1 MLKQQYCHRFIALLV
16 GFASLLAT
24 SFAVA
29 DPPVR
34 VVRLG
39 YTDGAVSF
47 SPAGENDWVQA
58 TVNRPLIGGD
68 RLWADAGARAELQ
81 VGTVAMRM
89 GSATSVTLL
98 NLDDRVV
105 QLQLAQGTLDIR
117 VRGFDANHV
126 LEIDTPNLAFSI
138 LRAGSYRVDVDPAG
152 NATTVVTRSG
162 QAEVYGENAAYV
174 VDAGAAYRFYGVGL
188 VDYEFLQPP
197 RPDEL
202 DRWASERD
210 RRWDTSV
217 SARYVSPE
225 VIGYQDLDAN
235 GIWRVEPGYGNV
247 WVPNRLV
254 IGWAPYRDGHWAWI
268 DPWGWTWVDN
278 APWGFA
284 VSHYGRWANVRNTWC
299 WVPGPVRARAVYAP
313 ALVAFVG
320 GRNFQVAIS
329 GGNVGAV
336 GWFPLGPRDVYR
348 PAYPVSRAYFNNI
361 NTTNTVIKV
370 TNITN
375 VYNSRDTTNVTY
387 ANQRVPGAVVAVPT
401 TAFVQAQPVSRAA
414 LRLGREQVAAAQ
426 VSPIAAV
433 APTPVSVRGPAAPGH
448 QPPAQALDR
457 QMIAKT
463 APPAVAVPFASK
475 ERLLAENP
483 GKPLDRSAMGTLKPF
498 VPVPAPRVQVVAP
511 AQTAGPAAAP
521 PPAPRGQS
529 EQRAKAGQRGE
540 PAATGTAPAQ
550 GVPPTQAV
558 PPLQRG
564 QPPVTAGQ
572 QPPAN
577 AAAPAPAMPPPLQRG
592 QAPVTAAQP
601 PAGAV
606 APAPPESRGKSE
618 SRAQPPVAISPPP
631 AAAPPPVSPPP
642 ESNRR
647 PDQRNAPAS
656 TATPPQPAAVPVPP
670 PQPAA
675 VPVPP
680 AQRAQPE
687 SRNRPVPAPPPS
699 AATPPPQPAA
709 VPVPSPQG
717 AQTESRNRSMPVP
730 PPSAVTPPPPA
741 AVPVPSP
748 QRAQPESRN
757 RPVPAPP
764 PSAATPPPQ
773 PAPVPA
779 PSAQRPPP
787 APVPAPPA
795 QRAPPEP
802 RSRPEPAQ
810 VQRPVAPPAPP
821 VTKAPAAPPPPTRA
835 APPSPPVVAPPPANV
850 EQRGPGGKPP
860 PPAAQNKKSPEQ
872 KKAEDEEKKRN

>member
-16 GFASLLAT
+16 GFAALLAT
-24 SFAVA
+24 SFAAA

-39 YTDGAVSF
+39 YTSGAVSF

-58 TVNRPLIGGD
+58 TVNRPLISGD

-89 GSATSVTLL
+89 GSTTSVTLL
-98 NLDDRVV
+98 NLDDRIV

-138 LRAGSYRVDVDPAG
+138 LRAGSYRIDVDPAG

-188 VDYEFLQPP
+188 VDYELLEPP

-235 GIWRVEPGYGNV
+235 GVWRVEPGYGNV

-348 PAYPVSRAYFNNI
+348 PAYPVSRAYFNNV
-361 NTTNTVIKV
+361 NTTNTVINV

-414 LRLGREQVAAAQ
+414 LRLPPEAVAAAQ

-498 VPVPAPRVQVVAP
+498 VPVPAP
-511 AQTAGPAAAP
+511 GSKSW
-521 PPAPRGQS
+521 PR
-529 EQRAKAGQRGE
+529 
-540 PAATGTAPAQ
+540 
-550 GVPPTQAV
+550 
-558 PPLQRG
+558 
-564 QPPVTAGQ
+564 
-572 QPPAN
+572 
-577 AAAPAPAMPPPLQRG
+577 
-592 QAPVTAAQP
+592 
-601 PAGAV
+601 
-606 APAPPESRGKSE
+606 
-618 SRAQPPVAISPPP
+618 
-631 AAAPPPVSPPP
+631 
-642 ESNRR
+642 RR
-647 PDQRNAPAS
+647 PR
-656 TATPPQPAAVPVPP
+656 VPP
-670 PQPAA
+670 PRRRRRRAA
-675 VPVPP
+675 
-680 AQRAQPE
+680 
-687 SRNRPVPAPPPS
+687 NRSSARRPGS
-699 AATPPPQPAA
+699 AANPPLPGPRRRRECLRRK
-709 VPVPSPQG
+709 PCRRRNG
-717 AQTESRNRSMPVP
+717 ASHP
-730 PPSAVTPPPPA
+730 
-741 AVPVPSP
+741 
-748 QRAQPESRN
+748 
-757 RPVPAPP
+757 
-764 PSAATPPPQ
+764 
-773 PAPVPA
+773 
-779 PSAQRPPP
+779 
-787 APVPAPPA
+787 
-795 QRAPPEP
+795 
-802 RSRPEPAQ
+802 
-810 VQRPVAPPAPP
+810 
-821 VTKAPAAPPPPTRA
+821 
-835 APPSPPVVAPPPANV
+835 
-850 EQRGPGGKPP
+850 
-860 PPAAQNKKSPEQ
+860 
-872 KKAEDEEKKRN
+872 

>member
-1 MLKQQYCHRFIALLV
+1 M
-16 GFASLLAT
+16 
-24 SFAVA
+24 
-29 DPPVR
+29 
-34 VVRLG
+34 
-39 YTDGAVSF
+39 
-47 SPAGENDWVQA
+47 
-58 TVNRPLIGGD
+58 
-68 RLWADAGARAELQ
+68 
-81 VGTVAMRM
+81 
-89 GSATSVTLL
+89 
-98 NLDDRVV
+98 
-105 QLQLAQGTLDIR
+105 
-117 VRGFDANHV
+117 

-138 LRAGSYRVDVDPAG
+138 LRAGSYRIDVDPAG

-188 VDYEFLQPP
+188 VDYEFLEPP

-202 DRWASERD
+202 DRWAYERD

-235 GIWRVEPGYGNV
+235 GVWRVEPGYGNV

-284 VSHYGRWANVRNTWC
+284 VSHYGRWAHVRDTWC

-348 PAYPVSRAYFNNI
+348 PAYPVSRTYFNNV
-361 NTTNTVIKV
+361 NTSNTVINV

-375 VYNSRDTTNVTY
+375 VYNNRDATNVTY

-511 AQTAGPAAAP
+511 AKTAGPAAAP

-540 PAATGTAPAQ
+540 PAVTGTAPSQ
-550 GVPPTQAV
+550 GVPPAQAV

-564 QPPVTAGQ
+564 QPPVTAG

-592 QAPVTAAQP
+592 QAPVTAGQP

-618 SRAQPPVAISPPP
+618 SRAQPPVAVTPPP
-631 AAAPPPVSPPP
+631 TAAPAPVPSPT

-647 PDQRNAPAS
+647 PDQRSAPAS
-656 TATPPQPAAVPVPP
+656 TATPPQPAVVPAPP

-687 SRNRPVPAPPPS
+687 SRNRPCQCRRPRSRHRRSRPQSRCRRRS
-699 AATPPPQPAA
+699 A
-709 VPVPSPQG
+709 
-717 AQTESRNRSMPVP
+717 RNRNPATVP
-730 PPSAVTPPPPA
+730 CQCRHHRPRHRRRSPCRSRHRRSSA
-741 AVPVPSP
+741 
-748 QRAQPESRN
+748 
-757 RPVPAPP
+757 
-764 PSAATPPPQ
+764 
-773 PAPVPA
+773 
-779 PSAQRPPP
+779 PPP
-787 APVPAPPA
+787 APVPAPPT

-810 VQRPVAPPAPP
+810 AQRPVAPPAPP

-835 APPSPPVVAPPPANV
+835 APPSPPVVAPPPPANV

-872 KKAEDEEKKRN
+872 QKADEDEMKRK